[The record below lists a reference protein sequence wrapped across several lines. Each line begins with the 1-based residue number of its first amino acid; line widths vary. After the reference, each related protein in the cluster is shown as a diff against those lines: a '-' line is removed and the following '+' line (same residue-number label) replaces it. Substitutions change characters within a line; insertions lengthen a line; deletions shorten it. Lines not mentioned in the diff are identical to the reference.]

1 MARRTRR
8 AAKKR
13 LLKKILAP
21 LLTLLAAALTGYSVW
36 DYTGRREP
44 ARRGD
49 ARGGARLGA
58 GHRRGTG
65 QQPAAAHRG
74 ASVLIDA
81 GEREA
86 SEASLRSSTRG
97 GSPPLT

>member
-36 DYTGRREP
+36 DYTCTETSAPSGI
-44 ARRGD
+44 
-49 ARGGARLGA
+49 
-58 GHRRGTG
+58 
-65 QQPAAAHRG
+65 AAAGRL
-74 ASVLIDA
+74 A
-81 GEREA
+81 
-86 SEASLRSSTRG
+86 
-97 GSPPLT
+97 PPV

>member
-36 DYTGRREP
+36 DYTGGASLP
-44 ARRGD
+44 AAAMPEGALVSVQVIDVGQGSSLLLPHPRSPFGSHR
-49 ARGGARLGA
+49 RGGAG
-58 GHRRGTG
+58 G
-65 QQPAAAHRG
+65 Q
-74 ASVLIDA
+74 
-81 GEREA
+81 
-86 SEASLRSSTRG
+86 
-97 GSPPLT
+97 